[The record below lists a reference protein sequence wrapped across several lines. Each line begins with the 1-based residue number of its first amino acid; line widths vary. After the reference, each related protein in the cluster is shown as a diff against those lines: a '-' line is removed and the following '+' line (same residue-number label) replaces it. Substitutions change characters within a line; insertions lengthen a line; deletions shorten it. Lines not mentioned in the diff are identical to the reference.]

1 MYDAKIEKTS
11 MIETRYDLTGKRVW
25 VAGASGMVGGALIRR
40 LATEHPAE
48 ILQPSSTD
56 LDLRDQTATAAWI
69 TENKPEAV
77 FVAAARVGGIHA
89 NSTYPAQF
97 LHDNLMIAANVI
109 HGSHL
114 AEVEKLIYL
123 GSSCI
128 YPKFAP
134 QPIPESALLTGPLE
148 PTNSAYAVAKIAGI
162 HLCQTYRA
170 QYGCDFISAMPCN
183 LYGRGDNYHPENSH
197 VIPALLRRA
206 HQAKI
211 DGAPELSIWGTGT
224 PLREFLDAEDAA
236 DAIVHIFQNWSSPE
250 IVNVGSGI
258 ETSIAELAEAVVAAV
273 GYEGKLIF
281 DRTKP
286 DGTPRKLMDS
296 TRLRGMGWT
305 PKTTL
310 VEGLRAAYGTYLETR

>member
-1 MYDAKIEKTS
+1 MVGSALV
-11 MIETRYDLTGKRVW
+11 RRLTGESP
-25 VAGASGMVGGALIRR
+25 ADI
-40 LATEHPAE
+40 LAPTSRE
-48 ILQPSSTD
+48 
-56 LDLRDQTATAAWI
+56 LDLRDQRETLDWIAAQ
-69 TENKPEAV
+69 KPDAV
-77 FVAAARVGGIHA
+77 IVAAARVGGIHA

-97 LHDNLMIAANVI
+97 LHDNLAIASNVI

-114 AEVEKLIYL
+114 ARVEKLLYL

-162 HLCQTYRA
+162 HLCQTYRE

-206 HQAKI
+206 HQAKV
-211 DGAPELSIWGTGT
+211 DGAAELSIWGTGT
-224 PLREFLDAEDAA
+224 PLREFLDADDAA
-236 DAIVHIFQNWSSPE
+236 DALVHILKHWSSPD
-250 IVNVGSGI
+250 IVNVGSGV

-273 GYEGKLIF
+273 GYQGKLVF
-281 DRTKP
+281 DRSKP

-296 TRLRGMGWT
+296 TRLRDMGWAPET
-305 PKTTL
+305 GL
-310 VEGLRAAYGTYLETR
+310 VEGLRAAYARFLAENELTA

>member
-11 MIETRYDLTGKRVW
+11 MTETRYDLTGKRVW

-170 QYGCDFISAMPCN
+170 QYGCDFISAMPCTFM
-183 LYGRGDNYHPENSH
+183 GA
-197 VIPALLRRA
+197 VI
-206 HQAKI
+206 
-211 DGAPELSIWGTGT
+211 TT
-224 PLREFLDAEDAA
+224 
-236 DAIVHIFQNWSSPE
+236 
-250 IVNVGSGI
+250 
-258 ETSIAELAEAVVAAV
+258 
-273 GYEGKLIF
+273 
-281 DRTKP
+281 
-286 DGTPRKLMDS
+286 
-296 TRLRGMGWT
+296 T
-305 PKTTL
+305 PKTATSFPPCC
-310 VEGLRAAYGTYLETR
+310 VGRIRQKSTVRRNYQFGAQERHCVSS